1 VVKSGFLIYL
11 DSPSQLYAVKCRVVN
26 SLGANHMPA
35 RKMRVELFDSDGN
48 RYTIAFEGQVTR
60 DKALRLLDLV
70 ELLGGAPGE
79 SSVANAGPA
88 MPTPTLS
95 RFEKVQLVIQKNFPL
110 IWFSSKDIQSVYEQE
125 LKEPVS
131 LSTISTYLSRMATK
145 GMLMR
150 TGGSSNLKYKTAPNI
165 PAATIKSR
173 IK

>member
-1 VVKSGFLIYL
+1 
-11 DSPSQLYAVKCRVVN
+11 
-26 SLGANHMPA
+26 MPA

-79 SSVANAGPA
+79 GQLSSAGTALPNKVF
-88 MPTPTLS
+88 S

-131 LSTISTYLSRMATK
+131 LSTVSTYLSRMATK
-145 GMLMR
+145 GMLLR
-150 TGGSSNLKYKTAPNI
+150 TGGSNNLKYKTAPNFL
-165 PAATIKSR
+165 KQL
-173 IK
+173 